1 MSKFKPLKKA
11 LKKITRSKFATLLV
25 SRLLYLYVKFTF
37 ATSRWEI
44 RGLDNILNTWMEE
57 GNFILVGWHGRALM
71 MPMIFKKNYHPEM
84 RALVSLHNDG
94 RIIAGILEKCGIK
107 TIGGSTSNNA
117 KGAAVNIM
125 HTLNN
130 KISVTIIPDGP
141 RGPRMR
147 MSMSPV
153 YFAHKTGKPLIGM
166 VYSAKKAKIIEKAWD
181 KMMIPAP
188 FNQGIYLI
196 SEPFYVPKDADEKD
210 LERYRLDFEKIM
222 NNLNDEA
229 DRAMGIPPILPSD
242 CVKTKKHPAEK
253 K

>member
-1 MSKFKPLKKA
+1 MAKFKPLKKA
-11 LKKITRSKFATLLV
+11 LKKITKSRFVTSLV
-25 SRLLYLYVKFTF
+25 GSLLYLYVKFVF
-37 ATSRWEI
+37 LTSKWEI
-44 RGLDNILNTWMEE
+44 RGLDNILNTWMEK
-57 GNFILVGWHGRALM
+57 GNFILIGWHGRALM
-71 MPMIFKKNYHPEM
+71 MPLVFKKNYYPEM

-94 RIIAGILEKCGIK
+94 RIIAGILEHCGIK
-107 TIGGSTSNNA
+107 TIGGSTSSNA

-153 YFAHKTGKPLIGM
+153 YFAHKTGRPLIGM
-166 VYSAKKAKIIEKAWD
+166 IYSAKKAKIIEKSWD

-196 SEPFYVPKDADEKD
+196 SEPFYVPADASEHD
-210 LERYRLDFEKIM
+210 LEKYRLEFEKIM
-222 NNLNDEA
+222 NKMNEEV
-229 DRAMGIPPILPSD
+229 DREMSIPQILPGD
-242 CVKTKKHPAEK
+242 EVKHKKHSAEK

>member
-166 VYSAKKAKIIEKAWD
+166 VYSAQKAKIIEKAWD

-222 NNLNDEA
+222 NDLNDEA
-229 DRAMGIPPILPSD
+229 DRAMGIPPILPGD
-242 CVKTKKHPAEK
+242 NIKTKKHTAEK

>member
-11 LKKITRSKFATLLV
+11 LKKITRSKFVTRFV

-94 RIIAGILEKCGIK
+94 RIIAGILEQCGIK
-107 TIGGSTSNNA
+107 TIGGSTSSNA

-166 VYSAKKAKIIEKAWD
+166 VYSAQKAKIIEKAWD

-196 SEPFYVPKDADEKD
+196 SEPFYVPKEADEKE
-210 LERYRLDFEKIM
+210 LEQYRLDFEKIM

-229 DRAMGIPPILPSD
+229 DRAMGIPQILPGD
-242 CVKTKKHPAEK
+242 NVKIKKHPAEK

>member
-1 MSKFKPLKKA
+1 MSNFKPLKKIV
-11 LKKITRSKFATLLV
+11 KKITKSRFVTNLV
-25 SRLLYLYVKFTF
+25 SDILYYYVKLTF
-37 ATSRWEI
+37 ITSKWEI
-44 RGLDNILNTWMEE
+44 RGLDKLLDTWSDE

-107 TIGGSTSNNA
+107 TIGGSSNANA

-147 MSMSPV
+147 MSMSPI
-153 YFAHKTGKPLIGM
+153 YFAKKTGKPLFGM
-166 VYSAKKAKIIEKAWD
+166 VYSVKKAKIVEKAWD
-181 KMMIPAP
+181 KMMIPAL

-196 SEPFYVPKDADEKD
+196 SEPFYVPSDATEKQ
-210 LERYRLDFEKIM
+210 LEKYRLEFEKIM

-229 DRAMGIPPILPSD
+229 DRITGIPQILPGD
-242 CVKTKKHPAEK
+242 TVKTKKRSTEK

>member
-1 MSKFKPLKKA
+1 MSKSKPLKKA
-11 LKKITRSKFATLLV
+11 LKKITRSKFVTRLV

-94 RIIAGILEKCGIK
+94 RIIAGILERCGIK
-107 TIGGSTSNNA
+107 TIGGSTSSNA
-117 KGAAVNIM
+117 KGAAVSIM

-130 KISVTIIPDGP
+130 RISVTIIPDGP

-166 VYSAKKAKIIEKAWD
+166 VYSAQKAKIIEKAWD

-196 SEPFYVPKDADEKD
+196 SEPFYVPKEADEKE
-210 LERYRLDFEKIM
+210 LEQYRLNFEKIM

-229 DRAMGIPPILPSD
+229 DRAMGIPQIMPGDNI
-242 CVKTKKHPAEK
+242 KIKKHPTEK

>member
-1 MSKFKPLKKA
+1 MSKSKPLKKA
-11 LKKITRSKFATLLV
+11 LKKITRSKFVTRLV

-94 RIIAGILEKCGIK
+94 RIIAGILEQCGIK
-107 TIGGSTSNNA
+107 TIGGSTSSNA

-166 VYSAKKAKIIEKAWD
+166 VYSAQKAKIIEKAWD

-196 SEPFYVPKDADEKD
+196 SEPFYVPKEADEKK
-210 LERYRLDFEKIM
+210 LEQYRLDFEKIM
-222 NNLNDEA
+222 NDLNDEA
-229 DRAMGIPPILPSD
+229 DRAMGIPQILPGD
-242 CVKTKKHPAEK
+242 NVKIKKHPAEK